1 MKDSEINEAQ
11 RHILDVL
18 NSLAGRYDST
28 ISAQKLCDL
37 SSVVLET
44 LLEGIPPTPED
55 NDEFCPKCGSGNTT
69 KCSGAICAYGCEDCG
84 HAWQKKRKPR

>member
-28 ISAQKLCDL
+28 ISAQELCDL
-37 SSVVLET
+37 SGVVLET
-44 LLEGIPPTPED
+44 LLEGIPPTPET
-55 NDEFCPKCGSGNTT
+55 EAGFCPKCGSGNTT
-69 KCSGAICAYGCEDCG
+69 ERSRVVGVYVCDDCD
-84 HAWQKKRKPR
+84 HTWQKKRKPR